1 MGATPTKAQ
10 QAQDRWP
17 YEGTPSSFVGLE
29 TPYLQTQNSFEGNIG
44 SLQTTPQVSGGQS
57 GRQTYYGGASY
68 RGAVNWELGA
78 NLVIFDDEP
87 GQRVSNTTESITY
100 ISSGVN
106 LRYKFLETKAI
117 DAAAKLS
124 VDRLYYS
131 RGGKITDQSGVS
143 PSHKATFIASTL
155 EMPLG
160 LCLSENLTG
169 TTTLS

>member
-87 GQRVSNTTESITY
+87 GQRVSNTT
-100 ISSGVN
+100 
-106 LRYKFLETKAI
+106 
-117 DAAAKLS
+117 
-124 VDRLYYS
+124 
-131 RGGKITDQSGVS
+131 
-143 PSHKATFIASTL
+143 
-155 EMPLG
+155 
-160 LCLSENLTG
+160 
-169 TTTLS
+169 